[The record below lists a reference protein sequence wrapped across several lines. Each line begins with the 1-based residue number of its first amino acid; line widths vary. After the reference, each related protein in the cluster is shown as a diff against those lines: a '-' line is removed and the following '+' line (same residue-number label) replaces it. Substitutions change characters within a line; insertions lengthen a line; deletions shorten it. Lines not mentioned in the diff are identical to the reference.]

1 MQQRH
6 ALGVLFLVLTAVFVL
21 IATAAARAG
30 EWVVALAAAALGG
43 WLLTLARSALRRRR
57 RS

>member
-6 ALGVLFLVLTAVFVL
+6 ALGVLFFVLTAVFVL
-21 IATAAARAG
+21 IAAAAARAG

-43 WLLTLARSALRRRR
+43 WLLTLSRSALRRR
-57 RS
+57 

>member
-1 MQQRH
+1 VQQRH
-6 ALGVLFLVLTAVFVL
+6 ALGVLFLVLTGVFAL

-43 WLLTLARSALRRRR
+43 WLLTLATGALRRR
-57 RS
+57 